1 MTYDGPVYRKKHT
14 KTGDF
19 LSKKSSPQIGN
30 SKSSFRPAYQIET
43 GKESFKRSDL
53 RHQSSPLKEKSLR
66 LAHDLD
72 SRTSSQVPYL
82 KCRPLRSEDAMRQA
96 VDRHIYE
103 DDPSTKLEK
112 IQASSRH
119 SYEPSFKGNKGE
131 VGKFQRT
138 PMPNPYREP
147 QQDQVDRRLRLL
159 TQRMVKEAD
168 DFLQFK

>member
-1 MTYDGPVYRKKHT
+1 
-14 KTGDF
+14 
-19 LSKKSSPQIGN
+19 
-30 SKSSFRPAYQIET
+30 
-43 GKESFKRSDL
+43 
-53 RHQSSPLKEKSLR
+53 
-66 LAHDLD
+66 
-72 SRTSSQVPYL
+72 
-82 KCRPLRSEDAMRQA
+82 MRQA

-138 PMPNPYREP
+138 PMPSPYREP
-147 QQDQVDRRLRLL
+147 QQGQVDRRLRLL